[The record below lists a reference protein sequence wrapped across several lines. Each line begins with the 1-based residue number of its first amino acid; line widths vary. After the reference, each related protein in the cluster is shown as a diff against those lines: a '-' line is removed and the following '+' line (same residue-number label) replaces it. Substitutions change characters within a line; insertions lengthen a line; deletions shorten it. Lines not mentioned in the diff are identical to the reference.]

1 MFLSFVV
8 INVRVQAL
16 YKLGKPGYF
25 PDFLYL
31 TQICIFVIDTHT
43 FLWHFLLS
51 PAKVLLMVNKQTKE
65 QDKPQDP
72 RFEKLKD
79 VTLIICTPCYGGVV
93 TEAYAQGMFTLAG
106 IASQYGIG
114 VGYATI
120 ANESLVTRARNELVH
135 AFLQNTKATHMMFID
150 ADIKFDP
157 KSIVRMLLADQD
169 VVVGAYPLK
178 TLNWESVVDKARY
191 SDMAAQDA
199 AKEAAMYVINVHKPD
214 PEMVGKQVDVQIK
227 NGLLEVYDAGTGFM
241 LMKRH
246 VLEKMIENYPD
257 TMYYSDKDMT
267 EDLEK
272 RKRYALF
279 DTMIDSDKRYL
290 SEDYTFCRRWQEL
303 DGKIYLDVNTTLSHI
318 GTYTFVGN
326 GLVKPK

>member
-1 MFLSFVV
+1 M
-8 INVRVQAL
+8 A
-16 YKLGKPGYF
+16 
-25 PDFLYL
+25 
-31 TQICIFVIDTHT
+31 T
-43 FLWHFLLS
+43 
-51 PAKVLLMVNKQTKE
+51 KQTKD

-93 TEAYAQGMFTLAG
+93 TEAYAQAMFTLSGVCA
-106 IASQYGIG
+106 QYGIG

-120 ANESLVTRARNELVH
+120 ANESLVTRARNELVN
-135 AFLQNTKATHMMFID
+135 AFLLNTKATHMMFID

-157 KSIVRMLLADQD
+157 RSIVRMLVADQD

-178 TLNWESVVDKARY
+178 TLNWESVVEKSRN
-191 SDMAAQDA
+191 SDLTAQDA
-199 AKEAAMYVINVHKPD
+199 AKEASMYVINVHKPD
-214 PEMVGKQVDVQIK
+214 QEMVGKQVDVQIV

-267 EDLEK
+267 EDSEK

-303 DGKIYLDVNTTLSHI
+303 GGKIYLDVNTHLSHI

-326 GLVKPK
+326 NLVKPK

>member
-1 MFLSFVV
+1 M
-8 INVRVQAL
+8 AT
-16 YKLGKPGYF
+16 K
-25 PDFLYL
+25 
-31 TQICIFVIDTHT
+31 QIKD
-43 FLWHFLLS
+43 
-51 PAKVLLMVNKQTKE
+51 
-65 QDKPQDP
+65 QDKPEDP

-79 VTLIICTPCYGGVV
+79 VTLIVCTPCYGGVV
-93 TEAYAQGMFTLAG
+93 TEGYAQAMFSLSG
-106 IASQYGIG
+106 ICAQYGIG

-120 ANESLVTRARNELVH
+120 ANESLVTRARNELVN
-135 AFLQNTKATHMMFID
+135 AFLLNTKATHMMFID

-157 KSIVRMLLADQD
+157 RSIVRMLVADQD

-178 TLNWESVVDKARY
+178 TLNWESVVEKSRN
-191 SDMAAQDA
+191 SDLTAQDA
-199 AKEAAMYVINVHKPD
+199 AKEASMYVINVHKPD
-214 PEMVGKQVDVQIK
+214 QEMVGKQVDVQIV

-267 EDLEK
+267 EDSEK

-303 DGKIYLDVNTTLSHI
+303 GGKIYLDVNTHLSHI

-326 GLVKPK
+326 NLVKPK

>member
-1 MFLSFVV
+1 M
-8 INVRVQAL
+8 A
-16 YKLGKPGYF
+16 
-25 PDFLYL
+25 
-31 TQICIFVIDTHT
+31 T
-43 FLWHFLLS
+43 
-51 PAKVLLMVNKQTKE
+51 KQTKD
-65 QDKPQDP
+65 QDKPEDP

-93 TEAYAQGMFTLAG
+93 TEGYAQAMFSLSGVCA
-106 IASQYGIG
+106 QYGIG

-120 ANESLVTRARNELVH
+120 ANESLVTRARNELVN
-135 AFLQNTKATHMMFID
+135 AFLLNTKATHMMFID

-157 KSIVRMLLADQD
+157 RSIVRMLIADQD

-178 TLNWESVVDKARY
+178 TLNWETVVEKSRN
-191 SDMAAQDA
+191 SDLTAQDA
-199 AKEAAMYVINVHKPD
+199 PNEASMYVINVHKPD
-214 PEMVGKQVDVQIK
+214 QEMVGKQVDVQIV

-303 DGKIYLDVNTTLSHI
+303 GGKIHLDVNTHLSHI

-326 GLVKPK
+326 NLVKPK

>member
-1 MFLSFVV
+1 VFFSFVV
-8 INVRVQAL
+8 IKIRVQIL
-16 YKLGKPGYF
+16 YKVGKSGYF

-31 TQICIFVIDTHT
+31 TEICLFVLNTPT
-43 FLWHFLLS
+43 LLWHIELL
-51 PAKVLLMVNKQTKE
+51 PDKVFPMTKD
-65 QDKPQDP
+65 QDKPNDP

-93 TEAYAQGMFTLAG
+93 TEAYAQAMFTLSG
-106 IASQYGIG
+106 IAAQYGVG

-157 KSIVRMLLADQD
+157 KSIIRMLIADED

-178 TLNWESVVDKARY
+178 TLNWESVVEKARY
-191 SDMAAQDA
+191 SDIAAQDA

-214 PEMVGKQVDVQIK
+214 PDMVGKTVDVQIK

-246 VLEKMIENYPD
+246 VLEKMMEAYPD
-257 TMYYSDKDMT
+257 TMYYSDKDMS
-267 EDLEK
+267 EELSK
-272 RKRYALF
+272 RKRFALF
-279 DTMIDSDKRYL
+279 DTMIDDDKRYL
-290 SEDYTFCRRWQEL
+290 SEDYTFCRRWQAL
-303 DGKIYLDVNTTLSHI
+303 GGKIYLDVNTNLSHI
-318 GTYTFVGN
+318 GTYTFAGN
-326 GLVKPK
+326 SIVKPK

>member
-1 MFLSFVV
+1 M
-8 INVRVQAL
+8 
-16 YKLGKPGYF
+16 
-25 PDFLYL
+25 
-31 TQICIFVIDTHT
+31 
-43 FLWHFLLS
+43 
-51 PAKVLLMVNKQTKE
+51 AKKQTKD
-65 QDKPQDP
+65 QDKPEDP
-72 RFEKLKD
+72 RLEKLKD

-93 TEAYAQGMFTLAG
+93 TEGYAQAMFSLSGVCA
-106 IASQYGIG
+106 QYGIG

-157 KSIVRMLLADQD
+157 RSIVRMLLADQD

-178 TLNWESVVDKARY
+178 TLNWETVVDK
-191 SDMAAQDA
+191 SKNSNLTAQDA
-199 AKEAAMYVINVHKPD
+199 PKEASMYVINVHKPD
-214 PEMVGKQVDVQIK
+214 SEMVGKQVDVQIV

-246 VLEKMIENYPD
+246 VLEKMMEAYPD

-267 EDLEK
+267 EDVEK

-303 DGKIYLDVNTTLSHI
+303 DGKIHLDVNTHLSHI

-326 GLVKPK
+326 NLVKPK

>member
-1 MFLSFVV
+1 MMSFL
-8 INVRVQAL
+8 QTAL
-16 YKLGKPGYF
+16 YF
-25 PDFLYL
+25 
-31 TQICIFVIDTHT
+31 
-43 FLWHFLLS
+43 
-51 PAKVLLMVNKQTKE
+51 KE
-65 QDKPQDP
+65 IG
-72 RFEKLKD
+72 LKYSVCTISD
-79 VTLIICTPCYGGVV
+79 SLI
-93 TEAYAQGMFTLAG
+93 
-106 IASQYGIG
+106 
-114 VGYATI
+114 
-120 ANESLVTRARNELVH
+120 NRARNNLV
-135 AFLQNTKATHMMFID
+135 AKFMGNPDYTHMIFID
-150 ADIKFDP
+150 VDLQFD
-157 KSIVRMLLADQD
+157 K
-169 VVVGAYPLK
+169 
-178 TLNWESVVDKARY
+178 ESVLKLLWHDKDVMTASY
-191 SDMAAQDA
+191 PIKEISWDKV
-199 AKEAAMYVINVHKPD
+199 KEAAQADLPASDLMEYSTRYVVHMTKPGENQLNID
-214 PEMVGKQVDVQIK
+214 
-227 NGLLEVYDAGTGFM
+227 NGAIECYEAGTGFM

>member
-1 MFLSFVV
+1 M
-8 INVRVQAL
+8 A
-16 YKLGKPGYF
+16 
-25 PDFLYL
+25 
-31 TQICIFVIDTHT
+31 T
-43 FLWHFLLS
+43 
-51 PAKVLLMVNKQTKE
+51 KQTKD
-65 QDKPQDP
+65 QDKPEDP

-79 VTLIICTPCYGGVV
+79 VTLIVCTPCYGGVV
-93 TEAYAQGMFTLAG
+93 TEGYAQAMFSLSG
-106 IASQYGIG
+106 ICAQYGIG

-120 ANESLVTRARNELVH
+120 ANESLVTRARNELVN
-135 AFLQNTKATHMMFID
+135 AFLLNTKATHMMFID

-157 KSIVRMLLADQD
+157 RSIVRMLVADQD

-178 TLNWESVVDKARY
+178 TLNWESVVEKSRN
-191 SDMAAQDA
+191 SDLTAQDA
-199 AKEAAMYVINVHKPD
+199 AKEASMYVINVHKPD
-214 PEMVGKQVDVQIK
+214 QEMVGKQVDVQIV

-267 EDLEK
+267 EDSEK

-303 DGKIYLDVNTTLSHI
+303 GGKIYLDVNTHLSHI

-326 GLVKPK
+326 NLVKPK

>member
-1 MFLSFVV
+1 M
-8 INVRVQAL
+8 A
-16 YKLGKPGYF
+16 
-25 PDFLYL
+25 
-31 TQICIFVIDTHT
+31 T
-43 FLWHFLLS
+43 
-51 PAKVLLMVNKQTKE
+51 KQTKD

-72 RFEKLKD
+72 RFEKLKE
-79 VTLIICTPCYGGVV
+79 VTLVICTPCYGGVV

-178 TLNWESVVDKARY
+178 TLNWESVVEKSRY
-191 SDMAAQDA
+191 DYSEFTAQSAAV
-199 AKEAAMYVINVHKPD
+199 EAAMYVINVHKPD
-214 PEMVGKQVDVQIK
+214 PEMVGKQVDVQVK

-267 EDLEK
+267 EELEK
-272 RKRYALF
+272 RKRFALF

-303 DGKIYLDVNTTLSHI
+303 GGKIYLDVNTTLSHI
-318 GTYTFVGN
+318 GSYTFVGRSI
-326 GLVKPK
+326 VKPK

>member
-1 MFLSFVV
+1 VFLSFVV